1 MCFFLP
7 KKTTDQMFVSV
18 ASDQQLYDG
27 DNKTTVVKAYP
38 DNQDAMLMLCSM
50 AFISDS

>member
-1 MCFFLP
+1 VWFFLP
-7 KKTTDQMFVSV
+7 EKTTDQMFVSV
-18 ASDQQLYDG
+18 ASDQQLYDD

-50 AFISDS
+50 AFI

>member
-1 MCFFLP
+1 
-7 KKTTDQMFVSV
+7 MFVSV

-50 AFISDS
+50 AFI